1 MARLMH
7 KRPSP
12 VQEKVPSEQIF
23 ILVWGTPLFK
33 CEKK

>member
-1 MARLMH
+1 MH
-7 KRPSP
+7 KWPST

-23 ILVWGTPLFK
+23 FLVGGPPPRFK